1 MKGRKVMGLFG
12 SPNVRKM
19 EAKRNVEGLIKVLRS
34 RGDIGVRKEVAGALG
49 RIGDARAVEPLI
61 KALQHFAYDVR
72 KAAASALG
80 QIGDTRAVEPLIAAL
95 NDEDRDV
102 RSPAARALGQIGD
115 TRAVEPL
122 IAALND
128 DKSGW
133 SVRTAAVDAL
143 ERFGEARAFEA
154 LIATL
159 KDSDWSVREAA
170 VKALVKIGTPAVE
183 PLVAALK
190 DWRVRAG
197 AAEALAKIGWRP
209 AQDEI
214 GATYWVLRQQWK
226 KCVEIGAPAVEPLIV
241 ALSDW
246 ERQKAAAGALAQIG
260 VPAVEPLI
268 AVLKDRDSYRLS
280 YAASALG
287 QIGDTRAVEPI
298 IAALNDD
305 ENDRSVLEA
314 AIDALERFGEA
325 RAVEALIAAL
335 KKSNT
340 LVRKAAARSLVKL
353 YQSRSLSATQKQ
365 LILDQR
371 GCMSEAHTDV
381 TSEPCR
387 SSGIHT
393 DKGIGVAFP
402 I

>member
-95 NDEDRDV
+95 NVEDRDV

-133 SVRTAAVDAL
+133 SVRTAA
-143 ERFGEARAFEA
+143 
-154 LIATL
+154 
-159 KDSDWSVREAA
+159 
-170 VKALVKIGTPAVE
+170 
-183 PLVAALK
+183 
-190 DWRVRAG
+190 
-197 AAEALAKIGWRP
+197 
-209 AQDEI
+209 
-214 GATYWVLRQQWK
+214 
-226 KCVEIGAPAVEPLIV
+226 
-241 ALSDW
+241 
-246 ERQKAAAGALAQIG
+246 
-260 VPAVEPLI
+260 
-268 AVLKDRDSYRLS
+268 
-280 YAASALG
+280 
-287 QIGDTRAVEPI
+287 
-298 IAALNDD
+298 
-305 ENDRSVLEA
+305 
-314 AIDALERFGEA
+314 IDALERFGEA
-325 RAVEALIAAL
+325 RAVEALIATL
-335 KKSNT
+335 KNSNT
-340 LVRKAAARSLVKL
+340 LVRKAAATSLVKL
-353 YQSRSLSATQKQ
+353 YQSRSLSETQKQ

-381 TSEPCR
+381 TSEPCGR
-387 SSGIHT
+387 AGIHT
-393 DKGIGVAFP
+393 DNGIGVAFP